1 MLDGGYGLVN
11 SLMLGDAMQKHWADL
26 TKPKKLEV
34 DEKDLSPTYGK
45 FYAEPFERGF
55 GQTVGNALRRTLL
68 SSLRGAAIVSVRIKA
83 ILHEFSTIPGITEDV
98 TDIILNLKEVRLR
111 LRDTEQQVLRI
122 EAQGPKA
129 VKAKDI
135 QGGPSVEILNPEQHI
150 ATLSREGKLEMEMV
164 AKMGRGYV
172 PAERNKEEGVPVDTV
187 FIDSVFSPIRKVNF
201 NVTNARVGQ
210 RTDYDRLVFEVWTDG
225 GVKPEDAVAFAA
237 KILQDQL
244 QIFVNFEDEPKQEL
258 KEEAPRINL
267 NENLFRSIDEL
278 EFSVRSQNCLQNA
291 DIKYIGEL
299 VQKTEQDML
308 KTKNFG
314 QKSLN
319 EIKEVLRDMGL
330 ELGMKLDY
338 FPSRE
343 EIERRRQMKEKETG

>member
-1 MLDGGYGLVN
+1 MHR
-11 SLMLGDAMQKHWADL
+11 HWTDL
-26 TKPKKLEV
+26 IKPKQLEA
-34 DEKDLSPTYGK
+34 DEKSLTATYGK

-55 GQTVGNALRRTLL
+55 GATIGNSLRRTLL
-68 SSLRGAAIVSVRIKA
+68 SSLMGAAIISVRIKG

-111 LRDTEQQVLRI
+111 LLDSEQQTIRI
-122 EAQGPKA
+122 DAKGPKSVQA
-129 VKAKDI
+129 RDI
-135 QGGPSVEILNPEQHI
+135 VAGPGVEILNPDQHI
-150 ATLSREGKLEMEMV
+150 ATLARDAKLEMEMV
-164 AKMGRGYV
+164 VKLGRGYV
-172 PAERNKEEGVPVDTV
+172 PAERNKEEGVPVDT
-187 FIDSVFSPIRKVNF
+187 ISMDAIFSPIRKVNF
-201 NVTNARVGQ
+201 TVTNARVGQ

-225 GVKPEDAVAFAA
+225 GIKPDDAVAYAA

-244 QIFVNFEDEPKQEL
+244 QIFINFTEEPQPSRRDESPTT
-258 KEEAPRINL
+258 PL
-267 NENLFRSIDEL
+267 NENLYRSVDEL

-299 VQKTEQDML
+299 VQKTEQEML

-319 EIKEVLRDMGL
+319 EIKEILRGMGL
-330 ELGMKLDY
+330 ELGMKLDH

-343 EIERRRQMKEKETG
+343 EIENRRRAREKETA